1 MLDVLSLADTLGVV
15 VPMPLPDGR
24 AELVGLIF
32 LPFVEI
38 PADEGLML
46 LLPAI
51 CNPPPPGCGLMPP
64 P

>member
-1 MLDVLSLADTLGVV
+1 
-15 VPMPLPDGR
+15 MPLPDGR
-24 AELVGLIF
+24 AELVGLKF
-32 LPFVEI
+32 LPFVEM
-38 PADEGLML
+38 PADDGLML